1 LQILDCLKALMDIKW
16 TLKSDS
22 QPGMVIHTF
31 ASSTLEIEAGGPR
44 VQGQPGL
51 HTKTVSK
58 KEK

>member
-1 LQILDCLKALMDIKW
+1 MDIKW